1 MNEEYNQLVDAR
13 ERLEH
18 VLGELRLAE
27 KKFEMKQKTQG
38 MQYLELAITTLEA
51 TIITHEKI
59 IRNLSR

>member
-1 MNEEYNQLVDAR
+1 MNDYNDIVDAR

-27 KKFEMKQKTQG
+27 KKFERKQKTQG
-38 MQYLELAITTLEA
+38 MQYLTLAITTLEA
-51 TIITHEKI
+51 IIITHAKI